1 MRKKGWIIAGS
12 IVGVVIVLWV
22 VAALVIGGGTKPA
35 LEMALEEAQ
44 VSSGGTISSAELVD
58 YKKGMASSEG
68 RSKFVVG
75 PPNEE
80 GVEIFLNHKIFHGP
94 LMMTPSGMKVGTSH
108 TVTTV
113 DLESLPDSVKANV
126 DRGFVSKTPL
136 IVNVTT
142 GFKSSARDFEIAEY
156 NNRIKSEDGS
166 SARVVFDGVSGTMT
180 WLGGTTSKGDMK
192 LGQLKI
198 SSDSGMELALE
209 PGTASMNGRKMV
221 DGMMLDGDMRM
232 ELPRLSF
239 KQEGIS
245 VAISDLVLSQNS
257 SSSENGKAAI
267 TQTLSTGEIRLP
279 KGEEFV
285 SAQSLIS
292 KGVEMEFSMAEMDV
306 EQLKAMAETARE
318 LQKKQSAAADDPEA
332 AEKVAMEQLKIML
345 EMVQP
350 GMELGIGLDL
360 RGDAGRSTVDI
371 DLKWVSGDPLVKG
384 PDVKRLISGIR
395 ADVKAVLPAKLME
408 DPGMGMIIGM
418 AADQKALVVGE
429 EKIEGTASLIH
440 SSATLNGET
449 FPLKEMLGPMMDMPL
464 DWDAIF
470 SGAMTPMGLGAVPEA
485 VPVDDD
491 PASTPIPP
499 STPVPAPVTPA
510 PVTQPKP
517 VEN

>member
-12 IVGVVIVLWV
+12 IVGAVIVLWV
-22 VAALVIGGGTKPA
+22 VAALVIGGGTKPV

-142 GFKSSARDFEIAEY
+142 GFKSSAMDFEIAEY

-180 WLGGTTSKGDMK
+180 GLGGTTSKGDMK

-279 KGEEFV
+279 KGEEFA

-470 SGAMTPMGLGAVPEA
+470 SGAMTLMGPGA